1 MRMKI
6 DDLAQGREHECVLLA
21 ATPGEKWLA
30 VRRRKDAV
38 VLIWIGGEWM

>member
-30 VRRRKDAV
+30 VRRRKDDV
-38 VLIWIGGEWM
+38 ILIRIGAGWM